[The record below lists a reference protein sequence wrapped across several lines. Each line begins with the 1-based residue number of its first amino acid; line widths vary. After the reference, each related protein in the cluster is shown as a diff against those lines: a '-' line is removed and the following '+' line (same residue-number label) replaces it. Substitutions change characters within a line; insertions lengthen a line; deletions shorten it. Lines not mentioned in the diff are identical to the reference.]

1 MIIITTTRL
10 LEALKRFLSDFLDFS
25 NLFRLL
31 ILWQVIPIFI
41 MELSSIELRYL
52 VDEIRNRVIDA
63 SSGYYVSSINAITK
77 NSLFLR
83 LHHPLQEDVM
93 LVLSTRGIW
102 ITRLKFK
109 PVEEDNSIES
119 IAQKELERAK
129 LESIEQVGSER
140 IVSLKFRH
148 PDGKIRIV
156 IGEFFGDGNLVICN
170 EGMQIIAILNPIRV
184 RHRTL
189 SVGLRYVYP
198 PARGVDV
205 FNISLEQILSLRDGA
220 SNLDV
225 LRWIGRNISMPK
237 KFVEEV
243 ITRAGIKVDKNAG
256 DLADDEVIKIY
267 NTVKE
272 IVNDVSTGGSK
283 HEPIVV
289 LINDKPQEAL
299 PIITREASATGAKM
313 TNNNNKIKKVASYMD
328 AVDEVLSSEIMD
340 IGRSSRTVELDRQ
353 IAVLEHDLEEQNKAK
368 ETVLQKA
375 AAIRKL
381 AGELMGLS
389 YRENEDI
396 SDVLAANSASL
407 VTEKGITYIEVSGE
421 QVKVEQNLAKT
432 SSMLFVRAK
441 DMERG
446 NVSIEQARTKIIA
459 QIEKLKNETAAIH
472 KRVIVKEQ
480 TSREWYERYRWFITT
495 DGFLVIGGRDASS
508 NSALIRKHLTEHDIV
523 FHAEVHGS
531 PFFIIKNAAAL
542 ATTEE
547 GAIDSSLHQVAK
559 ATISFS
565 RAWKDGL
572 SSADAYWVLPQQVK
586 KGAPTG
592 QFLPKGSFVI
602 EGKRNYLKGVELRLA
617 IGMMYLNNRET
628 LFCGPEEAIKK
639 YSTFY
644 GVLLQ
649 GGMDPMNAAKKVKSE
664 FVKIANE
671 NTKIAESIKHMSL
684 DEFVRALPAGQSR
697 LSFTAKGQQQDTQEA
712 VPTPSVA
719 IEANDRKQQP

>member
-1 MIIITTTRL
+1 
-10 LEALKRFLSDFLDFS
+10 
-25 NLFRLL
+25 
-31 ILWQVIPIFI
+31 
-41 MELSSIELRYL
+41 MELSSIELGYL
-52 VDEIRNRVIDA
+52 VNEIRNRVIDA

-77 NSLFLR
+77 NSLFLK
-83 LHHPLQEDVM
+83 LHHPMQEDIM
-93 LVLSTRGIW
+93 IVLSTRGIW

-109 PVEEDNSIES
+109 PVEEDNSLENIS
-119 IAQKELERAK
+119 QKELERAK

-156 IGEFFGDGNLVICN
+156 IGEFFGEGNVVICN
-170 EGMQIIAILNPIRV
+170 ESMQIVGILHPIRV

-189 SVGLRYVYP
+189 SVGLRYAYP

-205 FNISLEQILSLRDGA
+205 FNITLEQMLSLRDGA
-220 SNLDV
+220 KNLDV

-243 ITRAGIKVDKNAG
+243 INRAGIKVDKNAG
-256 DLADDEVIKIY
+256 ELSDDEVIKIY

-272 IVNDVSTGGSK
+272 IVNDVSMSGKK

-289 LINDKPQEAL
+289 VINNKPQEAL
-299 PIITREASATGAKM
+299 PIITQEAAAAAAKM
-313 TNNNNKIKKVASYMD
+313 MTTNNNTIKKVASYMD

-340 IGRSSRTVELDRQ
+340 IGRNSRTIELDKQ
-353 IAVLEHDLEEQNKAK
+353 ISVLEHDLEEQNKAK

-381 AGELMGLS
+381 AGELMRLS
-389 YRENEDI
+389 YHGNESI
-396 SDVLAANSASL
+396 GDVLSA
-407 VTEKGITYIEVSGE
+407 
-421 QVKVEQNLAKT
+421 
-432 SSMLFVRAK
+432 
-441 DMERG
+441 
-446 NVSIEQARTKIIA
+446 
-459 QIEKLKNETAAIH
+459 
-472 KRVIVKEQ
+472 
-480 TSREWYERYRWFITT
+480 
-495 DGFLVIGGRDASS
+495 

-531 PFFIIKNAAAL
+531 PFFIVKNAAAF
-542 ATTEE
+542 ATAEE
-547 GAIDSSLHQVAK
+547 TAIDSSLHQVAQ

-586 KGAPTG
+586 RGAPTG

-617 IGMMYLNNRET
+617 IGIMYLNNRET
-628 LFCGPEEAIKK
+628 LLCGPEEAIKK
-639 YSTFY
+639 YSILY

-664 FVKIANE
+664 LIKIANE
-671 NTKIAESIKHMSL
+671 NTKIAELIKRMSL
-684 DEFVRALPAGQSR
+684 DEFVRALPTGQSR
-697 LSFTAKGQQQDTQEA
+697 LSFTVRGQQQVVEEA

-719 IEANDRKQQP
+719 MEAGDKQ